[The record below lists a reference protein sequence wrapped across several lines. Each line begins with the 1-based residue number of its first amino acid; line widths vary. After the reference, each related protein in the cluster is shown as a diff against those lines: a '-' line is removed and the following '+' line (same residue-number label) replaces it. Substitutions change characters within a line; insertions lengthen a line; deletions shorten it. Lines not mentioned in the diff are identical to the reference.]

1 MSGGGLAGLRRCSV
15 SGGGL
20 AGLRRCSVSGGGLFS
35 SRLSELFARSC
46 GRCVRFIARGCVSG
60 RG

>member
-1 MSGGGLAGLRRCSV
+1 MSGGDLAGLRRCSV

-46 GRCVRFIARGCVSG
+46 GWCVRFIVRRCVLG